1 MKDKIE
7 QLRSDSASEIKQSA
21 GLQQLDDIRVKY
33 LGRKGLL
40 TDMMKELSNLSKDE
54 RPLIGKELNILKGE
68 LGKLIDE
75 RKEQLLRAEEDK
87 QLKAEAVDVTMPGH
101 AYDLGK
107 EHIVTRTLN
116 EIIGILTSMGFSV
129 EYGPE
134 VESDYYNFEA
144 LNFPPEHP
152 ARDMQDT
159 FFISDTVLLR
169 THTSP
174 TQIRVMEKTEPPVR
188 VIMPGKCFRN
198 EAIDSSHHMVFHQI
212 EGLYVDKGVTFADL
226 KATLETFLRRVFGSD
241 TKLRFRPDF
250 FPFTEPSAEVAVSCF
265 LCGGQ
270 GCRVCKQ
277 NGWLELL
284 GAGMVDPEVFKS
296 VGYDSEKYTGFAWG
310 MGIERIIM
318 MKYGIDDIRLFF
330 ENDLRFLKQF

>member
-1 MKDKIE
+1 MKNKIE
-7 QLRSDSASEIKQSA
+7 QIRSDSAGEIELSA
-21 GLQQLDDIRVKY
+21 ELQQLDDIRVKY

-40 TDMMKELSNLSKDE
+40 TDMMKELSTLPKDQ
-54 RPLIGKELNILKGE
+54 RPLIGKELNILKGK
-68 LGKLIDE
+68 LAKLIDQK
-75 RKEQLLRAEEDK
+75 KEQLLQAEEDK
-87 QLKAEAVDVTMPGH
+87 QLKAQAVDVTMPGH

-107 EHIVTRTLN
+107 VHIVTRTLN
-116 EIIGILTSMGFSV
+116 EIIGILTSLGFNV

-159 FFISDTVLLR
+159 FYISDNLLMR

-198 EAIDSSHHMVFHQI
+198 EAIDTSHHIMFNQI
-212 EGLYVDKGVTFADL
+212 EGLYIDQGVTFADL
-226 KATLETFLRRVFGSD
+226 KATLETFLRRYFGPD
-241 TKLRFRPDF
+241 TKLRFRPSF
-250 FPFTEPSAEVAVSCF
+250 FPFTEPSAEVDISCF
-265 LCGGQ
+265 LCGGK
-270 GCRVCKQ
+270 GCRACKQ
-277 NGWLELL
+277 NGWVELL

>member
-7 QLRSDSASEIKQSA
+7 QIRSDSASEIEHSA
-21 GLQQLDDIRVKY
+21 ELQQLDEIRVKY

-40 TDMMKELSNLSKDE
+40 TDMMRDLPSLPKDQ
-54 RPLIGKELNILKGE
+54 RPLIGRELNSLKGT
-68 LGKLIDE
+68 LGKLIDDK
-75 RKEQLLRAEEDK
+75 KEQLLRVEEDK
-87 QLKAEAVDVTMPGH
+87 RLKAEAVDVTMPGH

-107 EHIVTRTLN
+107 AHIVTRTLN
-116 EIIGILTSMGFSV
+116 EIIGILVSMGFSV

-159 FFISDTVLLR
+159 FYISDKLLLR

-174 TQIRVMEKTEPPVR
+174 TQIRVMENTRPPVR

-198 EAIDSSHHMVFHQI
+198 EAIDTSHHVMFTQI
-212 EGLYVDKGVTFADL
+212 EGLYVDRGVTFADL
-226 KATLETFLRRVFGSD
+226 KATLESFLRRYFGSD
-241 TKLRFRPDF
+241 TKLRFRPSF
-250 FPFTEPSAEVAVSCF
+250 FPFTEPSAEVDISCF
-265 LCGGQ
+265 LCGGG
-270 GCRVCKQ
+270 GCRACKQ
-277 NGWLELL
+277 KGWVELL

-296 VGYDSEKYTGFAWG
+296 VGYDSEKHTGFAWG
-310 MGIERIIM
+310 MGIERIVM